1 MAPMPSMPY
10 NRPVPRAE
18 DPLDDAVERML
29 RGDDD
34 AFRTVYRD
42 VQPRLLRYL
51 TTLVGP
57 TDAEDVVAETWA
69 QAARDLRSFSGD
81 ADGFRGWIT
90 TIGRHRALDHLR
102 ARGRRPIADVTLDE
116 LPESAA
122 PDDVEGTV
130 ASALSTQAAL
140 RLIRQLPAEQAE
152 AVLLRAVMGLDAKA
166 AGRVLGRSAGAV
178 RTAAYR
184 GLRRLAENLPEATA
198 PAPGDISEQP
208 GAEEVR

>member
-1 MAPMPSMPY
+1 MPPMPY

-18 DPLDDAVERML
+18 DPLDDAVEQML
-29 RGDDD
+29 RGDED

-42 VQPRLLRYL
+42 VHPRLLRYL
-51 TTLVGP
+51 TTLVG
-57 TDAEDVVAETWA
+57 TTEAEDVVAETWA
-69 QAARDLRSFSGD
+69 QAARDLGSFSGT

-116 LPESAA
+116 LPESTAA
-122 PDDVEGTV
+122 DDVEGTV
-130 ASALSTQAAL
+130 EGALATQEAL
-140 RLIRQLPAEQAE
+140 RLIRSLPPEQAE
-152 AVLLRAVMGLDAKA
+152 AVLLRAVMGLDAKS

-184 GLRRLAENLPEATA
+184 GLRRLAESLPEPAA
-198 PAPGDISEQP
+198 PAPGDTSVDP